1 MSSEAKTNKDNYN
14 NDILTNVKYICK
26 SSSLITESLQKGC
39 DITQL
44 SNGDI
49 IVTEVKIVNVQY
61 SWDAEKGKM
70 IRLGNSNNK
79 K

>member
-14 NDILTNVKYICK
+14 NDVLTNVKYICK
-26 SSSLITESLQKGC
+26 SSALITESLQKGC
-39 DITQL
+39 DITQM

-61 SWDAEKGKM
+61 TWDAEKGKM

>member
-1 MSSEAKTNKDNYN
+1 MNSELKNAKNQSN

-26 SSSLITESLQKGC
+26 SSALITESLQKGC

-70 IRLGNSNNK
+70 IRLGNAANK

>member
-1 MSSEAKTNKDNYN
+1 MSSEAKTNKDNFN

>member
-1 MSSEAKTNKDNYN
+1 MSAEVKVNKNSN
-14 NDILTNVKYICK
+14 ELLTNVKYICK
-26 SSSLITESLQKGC
+26 SSALITESLQKGC
-39 DITQL
+39 DITQM

-61 SWDAEKGKM
+61 TWDSEKGKM
-70 IRLGNSNNK
+70 VRIGNSNNK